1 MAEESGLLEQTKNS
15 TSYIKIWKTRVF
27 WHLIRMEKHRII
39 SDAKPDGKRVVGR
52 PELRWLDDVQA
63 DLKII
68 WIK

>member
-1 MAEESGLLEQTKNS
+1 
-15 TSYIKIWKTRVF
+15 
-27 WHLIRMEKHRII
+27 MEKHRII
-39 SDAKPDGKRVVGR
+39 SDAKPDGKRVAGR